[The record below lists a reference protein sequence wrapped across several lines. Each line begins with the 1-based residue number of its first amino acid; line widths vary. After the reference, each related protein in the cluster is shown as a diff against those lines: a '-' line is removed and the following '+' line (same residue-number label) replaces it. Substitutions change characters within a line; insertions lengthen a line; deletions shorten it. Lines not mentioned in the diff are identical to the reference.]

1 MAAPAADRGTAA
13 ATRSAAVK
21 NYAVGVTSPPP
32 PPAPEPSDA
41 QATVGPDAT
50 AELHI
55 EGMHCASCVALI
67 EESLTER
74 AGVTGAAVDL
84 DSCRA
89 VVRYDPGVIG
99 PDELRATVVEAGYTA
114 TPVG

>member
-1 MAAPAADRGTAA
+1 MI
-13 ATRSAAVK
+13 
-21 NYAVGVTSPPP
+21 
-32 PPAPEPSDA
+32 
-41 QATVGPDAT
+41 VGPDVT

-67 EESLTER
+67 EESLAGQ
-74 AGVTGAAVDL
+74 AGVREAAVDL
-84 DSCRA
+84 DASRA

-99 PDELRATVVEAGYTA
+99 PDELRATIVEAGYTA